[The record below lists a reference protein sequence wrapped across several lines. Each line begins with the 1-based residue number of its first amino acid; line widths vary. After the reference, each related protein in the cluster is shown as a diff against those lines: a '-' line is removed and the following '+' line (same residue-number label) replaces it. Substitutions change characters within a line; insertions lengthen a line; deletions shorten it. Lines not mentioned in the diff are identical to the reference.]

1 MTSVCVVGLWHL
13 GCVTAACVADAG
25 YRTIGIDFDPNVT
38 AKLKDGHAPLF
49 EPGLDDLISRKLA
62 QGKLTFSSDPA
73 DAAGCELVWITLDTP
88 VDDHDVADT
97 SVVRNAVERL
107 FPYLKDDAVLL
118 ISSQLPVGS
127 TRAMAQTFS
136 SPFSWKNLPFCVLA

>member
-1 MTSVCVVGLWHL
+1 MFWDYGIWAASPPLVLLTRA
-13 GCVTAACVADAG
+13 TARSASTLTLIVITKSE
-25 YRTIGIDFDPNVT
+25 RR
-38 AKLKDGHAPLF
+38 LRAPLF

-127 TRAMAQTFS
+127 TRAMAQTFTAAFPGRICHFAY
-136 SPFSWKNLPFCVLA
+136 SP